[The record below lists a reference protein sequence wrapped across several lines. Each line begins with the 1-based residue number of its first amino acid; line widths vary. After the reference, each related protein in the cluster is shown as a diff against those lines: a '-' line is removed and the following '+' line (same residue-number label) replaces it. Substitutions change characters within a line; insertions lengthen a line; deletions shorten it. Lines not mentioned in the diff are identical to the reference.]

1 MQSFFRRGWWKPWN
15 WSTRTWVLAIVIA
28 PLISPLVTRWF
39 CLWQVPDVAL
49 PFDVN
54 SVIRPA
60 ITADQDA
67 FVRYLSAAQSA
78 GRQSGGWSEVSMRHA
93 VDHYGSDWDDR
104 LDQWLIGNAQALAEY
119 RAAGEMEQAG
129 GPSLKTADFTTI
141 LTVHNDFRNLARLAA
156 TEAIRFERSGNLEAA
171 WQMHRANL
179 NCARHAEK
187 PGFAICGLI
196 SIVVRSF
203 ACHGIKRWAEDPLLS
218 ADRLQQARSEV
229 SMSFS
234 QRTSLV
240 DIAKAEYLTL
250 KNTLSR
256 HDAPNQLY
264 PNWNVGGSSE
274 PLLLVGKRFL
284 LWSVG
289 QPELTLRIARQLLVN
304 NADQIDKPRRFR
316 RKAVRTKEQTV
327 FELDPNARRTW
338 GQLDPAALNRT
349 LEATVSKH
357 WLKNASIYS
366 GNYMDVSRQQDDAR
380 HAALDVALA
389 SQQYQRIHGEFP
401 ESIEQLVP
409 KFLDSVP
416 IDPMDAAGT
425 PLRYRRES
433 DGTAVVWSVGIDGID
448 DGGDVE
454 LKDVKDVIDKD
465 TGYRIRLKR
474 RPQTESP

>member
-1 MQSFFRRGWWKPWN
+1 MQSLFRRGWWKPWN
-15 WSTRTWVLAIVIA
+15 WSTRTWVLVIFA
-28 PLISPLVTRWF
+28 SLFISPLVTRWF

-60 ITADQDA
+60 VAAEQDA

-78 GRQSGGWSEVSMRHA
+78 GRQSGGWSGVSMRHA

-104 LDQWLIGNAQALAEY
+104 LDQWLIDNAKPLDEY

-141 LTVHNDFRNLARLAA
+141 LNVHNDLRNLARLAA
-156 TEAIRFERSGNLEAA
+156 TEAIRFERLGDLEAA

-179 NCARHAEK
+179 NGAHHAER
-187 PGFAICGLI
+187 PGFAICSLI
-196 SIVVRSF
+196 GTVVRSF
-203 ACHGIKRWAEDPLLS
+203 ACHGIRRWAEDPALTV
-218 ADRLQQARSEV
+218 DRLQAARTEV
-229 SMSFS
+229 SIAFS
-234 QRTSLV
+234 RRTSLE

-250 KNTLSR
+250 RNTLSR
-256 HDAPNQLY
+256 HDAPNMMY
-264 PNWNVGGSSE
+264 PNWNIGGSIE
-274 PLLLVGKRFL
+274 PQLLAGKRVL

-304 NADQIDKPRRFR
+304 NADQVDKPRRFR

-327 FELDPNARRTW
+327 YELDPKARRKW
-338 GQLDPAALNRT
+338 GQLDPTTLDRT

-357 WLKNASIYS
+357 WITNASIYS
-366 GNYMDVSRQQDDAR
+366 GSQMDTSRQHDDAR
-380 HAALDVALA
+380 HLALDVALA
-389 SQQYQRIHGEFP
+389 SQQFQRIHGEFP
-401 ESIEQLVP
+401 SSMEQLVP

-416 IDPMDAAGT
+416 IDLMDASGAS
-425 PLRYRRES
+425 LHYRREA
-433 DGTAVVWSVGIDGID
+433 DGTAVVWSVGVDGVD

-454 LKDVKDVIDKD
+454 RKDFIDTDV
-465 TGYRIRLKR
+465 GYRIRLKSC
-474 RPQTESP
+474 PETSTP

>member
-1 MQSFFRRGWWKPWN
+1 MQRFIRQSWWKPWN
-15 WSTRTWVLAIVIA
+15 WSTRTWVLAIFA
-28 PLISPLVTRWF
+28 SLFISPLVTRWF

-49 PFDVN
+49 PFDVED
-54 SVIRPA
+54 VIRPA
-60 ITADQDA
+60 IAADQDA
-67 FVRYLSAAQSA
+67 FVRYLSAAQLA
-78 GRQSGGWSEVSMRHA
+78 GRQLGEWSEASMRQA
-93 VDHYGSDWDDR
+93 VDLHGPDWDDR
-104 LDQWLIGNAQALAEY
+104 LDQWLIDNAQALAEY

-203 ACHGIKRWAEDPLLS
+203 ACHGIKRWAEDPVLTV
-218 ADRLQQARSEV
+218 DRLQQARSEV
-229 SMSFS
+229 SMAFS

-240 DIAKAEYLTL
+240 DFAKAEYLAL
-250 KNTLSR
+250 RNTLWR
-256 HDAPNQLY
+256 HDAPNQMY

-327 FELDPNARRTW
+327 FELDPKARRKW
-338 GQLDPAALNRT
+338 GQLDPAALDRT

-366 GNYMDVSRQQDDAR
+366 GNQMDIAWQLDDAR

-389 SQQYQRIHGEFP
+389 SQQHQRIHGEFP
-401 ESIEQLVP
+401 KSIEQLVP

-416 IDPMDAAGT
+416 IDPMDATGA
-425 PLRYRRES
+425 PLHYRRET
-433 DGTAVVWSVGIDGID
+433 DGTAVVWSVGMDGVD
-448 DGGDVE
+448 DGGHVE
-454 LKDVKDVIDKD
+454 LKDTIVKD
-465 TGYRIRLKR
+465 TGYRIRLKP
-474 RPQTESP
+474 RPEALKR